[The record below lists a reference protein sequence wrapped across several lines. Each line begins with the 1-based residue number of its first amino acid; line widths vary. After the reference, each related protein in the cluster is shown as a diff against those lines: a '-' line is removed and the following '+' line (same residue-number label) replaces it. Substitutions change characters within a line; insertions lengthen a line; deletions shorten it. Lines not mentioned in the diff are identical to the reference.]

1 MTVTDY
7 SKLDERY
14 AYKFVLSY
22 VFSSV
27 YKQLCPRY
35 RRLVFVG

>member
-1 MTVTDY
+1 MTVMDD

-14 AYKFVLSY
+14 AYKFVSSY
-22 VFSSV
+22 VFSLV
-27 YKQLCPRY
+27 YKQLCPTY